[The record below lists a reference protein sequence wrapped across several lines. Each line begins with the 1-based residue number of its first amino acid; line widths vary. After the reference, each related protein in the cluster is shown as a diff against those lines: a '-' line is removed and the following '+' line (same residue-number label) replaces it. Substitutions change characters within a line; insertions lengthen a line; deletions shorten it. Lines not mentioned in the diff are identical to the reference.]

1 MLGVAPQDSGLCV
14 ATAAVSGGEIV
25 SLRIGSLTAP
35 LSHAASTRDSTY
47 CQDIIHAQTL
57 QQEENDLAVQADAS
71 VASDAELAAYM
82 ADPLVVKHE
91 PLPADPFTPPAPR

>member
-1 MLGVAPQDSGLCV
+1 MYV
-14 ATAAVSGGEIV
+14 ATVAGPGGEIV

-71 VASDAELAAYM
+71 VASDAELATYM